1 MKPSPPDRLAALVA
15 DCAAAGVA
23 RQAMLLRIDRLPAA
37 LSRPHHRRLAEAALT
52 PLLRS
57 PRAELFHLP
66 GPRLAVTWRGD
77 AEAALLDVV
86 DALDHLLADAT
97 VPAPSLQELIFLYD
111 LPESGDLL
119 LEALEDRAPD
129 HSPAPTPDPPLD
141 PSSLLMLE
149 STLAQ
154 ADVARF
160 ARRHAVWNLGTTPA
174 TVAWEKR
181 TISLA
186 ELGAELVP
194 GRNLAGDHWLYRR
207 LTRTLD
213 RRMLALL
220 ASPGEL
226 GKARPFALD
235 LNVVSLLGPEFLKLD
250 AALPLALRGQV
261 VLALHPSDV
270 VADAAAFAFA
280 RGFARARDYRL
291 MLRDAT
297 PDLLAVLSATAL
309 DMDYLVVPWS
319 PTLPGTAG
327 PMLDTC
333 PPGALV
339 LDCGDDQAGLR
350 WGMAAGVQLFTGAA
364 IDRAALGERAAAA

>member
-1 MKPSPPDRLAALVA
+1 
-15 DCAAAGVA
+15 
-23 RQAMLLRIDRLPAA
+23 
-37 LSRPHHRRLAEAALT
+37 
-52 PLLRS
+52 
-57 PRAELFHLP
+57 LFHLP

-119 LEALEDRAPD
+119 LAALEDRVPDRAP
-129 HSPAPTPDPPLD
+129 PPNFEPPLD
-141 PSSLLMLE
+141 PSTLLMLE

-154 ADVARF
+154 ADIARF
-160 ARRHAVWNLGTTPA
+160 ARRQAVWNLGTNPA

-181 TISLA
+181 TLSLA

-194 GRNLAGDHWLYRR
+194 GHDLAGDHWLYRR

-220 ASPGEL
+220 ASTGEL
-226 GKARPFALD
+226 AKARPFALD

-250 AALPLALRGQV
+250 AALPLPLRGQV
-261 VLALHPSDV
+261 VVALHPSDV

-297 PDLLAVLSATAL
+297 PELLAVLSAAAL
-309 DMDYLVVPWS
+309 DMDYLVIPWS
-319 PTLPGTAG
+319 TSLPGLAG
-327 PMLDTC
+327 PVLDSC
-333 PPGALV
+333 PAGALV
-339 LDCGDDQAGLR
+339 LDCGDDHTGLR
-350 WGMAAGVQLFTGAA
+350 WGMAAGLQLFTGSVV
-364 IDRAALGERAAAA
+364 DRATLGERAAAA